1 MPLAF
6 PQASGGRAAGPPQ
19 ARAVLPVPG
28 LPRRTPA
35 SLRQCALNWG
45 CIMITNDGSLQV
57 VKLAASLNA
66 AAAEV
71 LSERAE
77 CPSPVQFQLAPPL
90 REPVVCRFG

>member
-71 LSERAE
+71 LSERVE